1 MPGFELNLSR
11 VLQILSPTS
20 VKGSWDGPLKQIASL
35 SDAQPGDL
43 SFLANRK
50 YRKQVAESRAS
61 VILLPEDFEGDPQ
74 PDQLYLMHGNP
85 SHALDMICG
94 DIEKQLAPRPEP
106 GIHPSAVIHSSSKIP
121 DSVHVGAL
129 AIVEEGA
136 VLGESCIIDSQAF
149 VGRFAQI
156 GDDSVLKPRAV
167 VADYCLI
174 GRDCFIHS
182 GAIIGSDGFGYETIK
197 GLHERSPQIGIVVLE
212 DQVDVGANSTID
224 RARFS
229 ETRVGQGTKIDNQV
243 QVAHNVTIGKGCF
256 LASQVGIAGS
266 SSIGDFVLLGG
277 KAGLSGHL
285 TVGDY
290 CQIGGS
296 TNVYQNLPP
305 KSFVFGDP
313 AMPYYQAQK
322 FNVLRKKLPDL
333 FRRVDSLENHLQS
346 DP

>member
-11 VLQILSPTS
+11 VLQIVSPVA
-20 VKGSWDGPLKQIASL
+20 VKGSWCGSLKKIAAL

-61 VILLPEDFEGDPQ
+61 VILLPENFEDDPQ
-74 PDQLYLMHGNP
+74 PDQLFIILGNP
-85 SHALDMICG
+85 SHALDLVCS
-94 DIEKQLAPRPEP
+94 DIEKQLAPRPDP
-106 GIHPSAVIHSSSKIP
+106 GIHPSAVVHPSATIP
-121 DSVHVGAL
+121 DSVHIGAF

-136 VLGESCIIDSQAF
+136 VLGEFCVISAQSF
-149 VGRFAQI
+149 VGRNAQI

-167 VADYCLI
+167 VANYCKI
-174 GRDCFIHS
+174 GRDCLIHS
-182 GAIIGSDGFGYETIK
+182 GAIIGSDGFGYETIE
-197 GLHERSPQIGIVVLE
+197 GLHERSPQVGIVVLE
-212 DQVDVGANSTID
+212 DRVDVGANSTID

-229 ETRVGQGTKIDNQV
+229 ETRIGEGTKIDNQV

-266 SSIGDFVLLGG
+266 SSIGDFVLMGG

-285 TVGDY
+285 TVGDH

-296 TNVYQNLPP
+296 TNVYQNLQP

-313 AMPYYQAQK
+313 AMPYYRAQK
-322 FNVLRKKLPDL
+322 FNLLRKKLPDL